1 MPAAAARALVAIKI
15 VRKVIAVVGC
25 DHLSHTGNSTGMT
38 ALSLPGLSTL
48 LPAASAFTEVG
59 NLFVARNAGTGTCIA
74 TLGVSPTTSLSA
86 GKLVTSFTMTSL
98 TSFITSVAD
107 VSPPKCHRTTA
118 SSASSLDVGVTVGG
132 AGA

>member
-1 MPAAAARALVAIKI
+1 MVPP
-15 VRKVIAVVGC
+15 
-25 DHLSHTGNSTGMT
+25 ST
-38 ALSLPGLSTL
+38 STR
-48 LPAASAFTEVG
+48 T
-59 NLFVARNAGTGTCIA
+59 GTGTCIA

-107 VSPPKCHRTTA
+107 VSPPKCHRTAA